1 MQLLQLRSD
10 SPSSMG
16 RRIGDSFDECFNFY
30 KDLSS
35 TTMAEEKV
43 IFTKSLTKKGV
54 KKFLQLP

>member
-1 MQLLQLRSD
+1 
-10 SPSSMG
+10 MG

-35 TTMAEEKV
+35 TAMAEEKV

>member
-1 MQLLQLRSD
+1 
-10 SPSSMG
+10 MG